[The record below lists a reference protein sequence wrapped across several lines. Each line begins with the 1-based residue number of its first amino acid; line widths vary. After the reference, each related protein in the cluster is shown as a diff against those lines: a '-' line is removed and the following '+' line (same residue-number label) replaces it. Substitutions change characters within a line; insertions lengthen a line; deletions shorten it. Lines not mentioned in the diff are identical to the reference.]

1 MAVAFDAVGSSTGFS
16 TTTPS
21 TTPFLTWTHT
31 AGTGGGTVIV
41 GFTWGSTGAAPT
53 ISQATYGGN
62 AMTLLGSI
70 QTNNAAGNGTVFLY
84 GITGQA
90 SGANTVLIKT
100 TANPTDEA
108 IGNSISF
115 TGATAFGAAVTNS
128 GNSASA
134 TVTVGGTTSGNMA
147 VSVEAHGTNAAV
159 TYTSG
164 TKQFDDEVSAASG
177 ASNLSGATIAAGGSV
192 TLTDTI
198 TSDAWGAV
206 GVEVRASPP
215 PPVPVPA
222 AIPGRTWLQRFRRP
236 GFIGQQPPG
245 PVMVTASP
253 ATATAT
259 ATALSP
265 AVVTVSAPAAP
276 TFNPGRTWRKHFQW
290 PQQQQLSG
298 PPPLAWA
305 TAGLATATATA
316 NPTSPPFIAR
326 IAHPGTP
333 AGYFADQ
340 FGNPRILRL
349 EQAWALPW
357 NAGRWNSGNW
367 QADMDG
373 YMSARGTQ
381 GMTAWFGTAWS
392 DNHVD
397 STALSGGRT
406 WDGIY
411 PIVVNGTPGKITTGS
426 ETITLNNPFWTR
438 VDYLFASA
446 KNNGIACFLN
456 LGMQYDFTG
465 APNIWYNLSTTQAN
479 TFGQLIA
486 ARYPQASYP
495 NVFWFFGDDGSG
507 GQDTY
512 FTQMLSGLAAGGD
525 TRPLVSTEQLP
536 ETNCHVQFD
545 TGAVYITGGFGMA
558 KATYNWA
565 YTYDSTYL
573 GIEKSYTETGTT
585 PLPVVYG
592 DGIWYG
598 DEGTTGTHNYVIR
611 RVTWW
616 ALASGARGLNNTCG
630 PSTGGDVWQWQSN
643 AVAQLT
649 TDPNGPWITGH
660 IGNVI
665 TYFTSLANWYKLIPD
680 TGNVLVTAGRGTKST
695 NDAPGFNTPKYGDT
709 DNYVCASRV
718 SDGSLAVIYCGQS
731 MSITIDQTKMV
742 AGYTATR
749 IDPYSLAATALTPGS
764 TYVTSG
770 NNSAGNPDWVIILKA
785 PAATAA
791 SAGLAAGT
799 AAAPAPSAA
808 AVSGTTVLPGL
819 ASAAASAPAP
829 AAGIAAP
836 ADLAAAYSDALLVTL
851 SVTLG
856 PKAGTTVV
864 TGPGGAGSWVNPG
877 NALADDGATATWA
890 VP

>member
-1 MAVAFDAVGSSTGFS
+1 MAVAFDAVGPAGGGGATIATSGGTFTHVNSAAGNAIFAGMTCFS
-16 TTTPS
+16 GTTNNV
-21 TTPFLTWTHT
+21 T
-31 AGTGGGTVIV
+31 AITYGGAAMPQLGAFVPANNVGTGGNAIYGKVAGLATGTNNVAV
-41 GFTWGSTGAAPT
+41 TFT
-53 ISQATYGGN
+53 ISEDHNGG
-62 AMTLLGSI
+62 S
-70 QTNNAAGNGTVFLY
+70 V
-84 GITGQA
+84 
-90 SGANTVLIKT
+90 
-100 TANPTDEA
+100 
-108 IGNSISF
+108 SF
-115 TGATAFGAAVTNS
+115 TGAGSFGTPATAFASGASVTVSVPGTTAGNMIAAAASFGSNGGTWGVSS
-128 GNSASA
+128 GGTLRWKRDVSAGSGSDN
-134 TVTVGGTTSGNMA
+134 TVGGTWA
-147 VSVEAHGTNAAV
+147 
-159 TYTSG
+159 
-164 TKQFDDEVSAASG
+164 
-177 ASNLSGATIAAGGSV
+177 AAGGTQSV
-192 TLTDTI
+192 GFTNSL
-198 TSDAWGAV
+198 SDYWALNA
-206 GVEVRASPP
+206 VEVK
-215 PPVPVPA
+215 VPVA
-222 AIPGRTWLQRFRRP
+222 GT
-236 GFIGQQPPG
+236 
-245 PVMVTASP
+245 
-253 ATATAT
+253 
-259 ATALSP
+259 
-265 AVVTVSAPAAP
+265 TV
-276 TFNPGRTWRKHFQW
+276 
-290 PQQQQLSG
+290 
-298 PPPLAWA
+298 
-305 TAGLATATATA
+305 TAGLATAAGAAGAPAILKGAVAGLAAAAGTAPAATA
-316 NPTSPPFIAR
+316 KVPVVML
-326 IAHPGTP
+326 PGVAAATAAAPP
-333 AGYFADQ
+333 AGTGKKYLAGLAGTGINAYFTDQ
-340 FGNPRILRL
+340 GGAPVLPLI
-349 EQAWALPW
+349 EQAWALPF
-357 NAGRWNSGNW
+357 NAGRWNGGNW
-367 QADMDG
+367 QSDIDA
-373 YMSARGTQ
+373 YMSTRASQ
-381 GMTAWFGTAWS
+381 GYTVWAGVAWGN
-392 DNHVD
+392 DHVD
-397 STALSGGRT
+397 STVLSGGRT

-536 ETNCHVQFD
+536 ETNCHVQFN

-565 YTYDSTYL
+565 YTYDPTYL

-680 TGNVLVTAGRGTKST
+680 TGSVLVTAGRGTKST